1 MNNVEKIR
9 ALQDALNAAVRW
21 IDHTYAEPI
30 KDVKALDKMEKD
42 KTIDDRYKA
51 DIHLIRC
58 GLEIGES
65 TASPASAEDAASENK
80 SRREL
85 ANIITT
91 HRKKSYFTCEGSCWC
106 WDVEKVA
113 MKMEHSA
120 KQ

>member
-42 KTIDDRYKA
+42 KTIDDRYKV

-58 GLEIGES
+58 GLEI
-65 TASPASAEDAASENK
+65 DAASENK
-80 SRREL
+80 SWREL
-85 ANIITT
+85 VNIITT
-91 HRKKSYFTCEGSCWC
+91 HRKKSYFTCEESCWC